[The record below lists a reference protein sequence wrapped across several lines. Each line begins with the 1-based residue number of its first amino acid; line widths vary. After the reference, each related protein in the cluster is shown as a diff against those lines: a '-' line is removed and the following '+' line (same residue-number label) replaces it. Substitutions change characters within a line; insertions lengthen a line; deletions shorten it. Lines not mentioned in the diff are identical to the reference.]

1 MSEWSDILL
10 LVVVVLDLYVV
21 ATSRIVACV
30 RATAVQ
36 GVALGLLPLALL
48 GRGAALWDVHLVGI
62 SIGAIAVK
70 AIVIPVLLQR
80 TIRDANVRREVEPF
94 VSLHTSVLLGAL
106 LVGFAFWLSTVL
118 VLPMPAPSALLVPV
132 AFATLLLGFLV
143 IVSRKKAVTQVV
155 GYLMLENG
163 IFLFGQ
169 SLAHAMP
176 LVVEL
181 GLLLDL
187 FVGVFV
193 FGIAIHHISRE
204 FDDIDTDMLTSLR
217 DDR

>member
-1 MSEWSDILL
+1 L
-10 LVVVVLDLYVV
+10 LVVLALDLFVV
-21 ATSRIVACV
+21 ATSRISACV

-48 GRGAALWDVHLVGI
+48 ARAQGVPDPHLIGI
-62 SIGAIAVK
+62 SLGAIALK
-70 AIVIPVLLQR
+70 AVVIPVLLQR

-94 VSLHTSVLLGAL
+94 VSLHTSLLLGAL
-106 LVGFAFWLSTVL
+106 LVGVSFWLSTVL
-118 VLPMPAPSALLVPV
+118 VLPMRAPSTLLVPV
-132 AFATLLLGFLV
+132 AFATLLLGFFVL
-143 IVSRKKAVTQVV
+143 VSRKKAITQVV

-169 SLAHAMP
+169 SIASEMP

-187 FVGVFV
+187 LVGVFV

-204 FDDIDTDMLTSLR
+204 FNHIDTDVLTSLR